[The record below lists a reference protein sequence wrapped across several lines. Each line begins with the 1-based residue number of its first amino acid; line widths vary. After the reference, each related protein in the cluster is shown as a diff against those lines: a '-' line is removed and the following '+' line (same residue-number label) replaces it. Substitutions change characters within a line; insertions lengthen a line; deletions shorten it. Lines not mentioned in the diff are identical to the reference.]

1 MKVLKHE
8 TDLDIAARR
17 AKQFRGK
24 DSEEQEQ
31 IEQEQ
36 IEHDTWYDD
45 NDYPDDQEFGKKFWR
60 DLVLMVSI
68 ALSIVAL
75 IFGFA
80 YLVVKVIGWL
90 IDLF

>member
-31 IEQEQ
+31 V
-36 IEHDTWYDD
+36 EHDTWYDD
-45 NDYPDDQEFGKKFWR
+45 NDYPDDGKKFWR

-68 ALSIVAL
+68 GLSIVAL
-75 IFGFA
+75 IFGFV
-80 YLVVKVIGWL
+80 YVVVKVVGWIINL
-90 IDLF
+90 L

>member
-31 IEQEQ
+31 V
-36 IEHDTWYDD
+36 EHDTWYDD

-68 ALSIVAL
+68 GLSIVAL
-75 IFGFA
+75 IFGFV
-80 YLVVKVIGWL
+80 YVVIKVVDWIINL
-90 IDLF
+90 L